1 MINVILLILISLIV
15 YLFFYLKKE
24 SFDTNGGSQAN
35 PTIPLSIINN
45 QYTHK
50 YTDTF
55 DDVKSSSDGFNFDLN
70 KINITSPDIDTYLNN
85 IIINK
90 KIQHKTHNTEL
101 PLMTDNNKSNY
112 NHKLKLL
119 INSRKIAQNV
129 VLNILKNKINY
140 LMGTLKNIKD
150 IKKNITD

>member
-1 MINVILLILISLIV
+1 MIIVIILILISLLV
-15 YLFFYLKKE
+15 YFIFYLKKE
-24 SFDTNGGSQAN
+24 HFY
-35 PTIPLSIINN
+35 NN
-45 QYTHK
+45 IQEIDKDERIK
-50 YTDTF
+50 YTNTF
-55 DDVKSSSDGFNFDLN
+55 DDIKSSSDGFNFDLN
-70 KINITSPDIDTYLNN
+70 KIDITSPDIDTYLNN

-90 KIQHKTHNTEL
+90 KIQQKTHNTEL

-119 INSRKIAQNV
+119 INSRKITQNV

>member
-1 MINVILLILISLIV
+1 MINVIILILISLLV
-15 YLFFYLKKE
+15 YFIFYLKKE
-24 SFDTNGGSQAN
+24 HFFSNSDTIQDSLK
-35 PTIPLSIINN
+35 TLDDDSK
-45 QYTHK
+45 K
-50 YTDTF
+50 YTNTF
-55 DDVKSSSDGFNFDLN
+55 DDIKSSSDGFNFDLN
-70 KINITSPDIDTYLNN
+70 KIDITSPDIDTYLNN

-90 KIQHKTHNTEL
+90 KIQQKTHNTEL

-140 LMGTLKNIKD
+140 LMGTLKNVKD

>member
-1 MINVILLILISLIV
+1 MINVILLIFMFLFLFV
-15 YLFFYLKKE
+15 YFFFYLKKKEKFGE
-24 SFDTNGGSQAN
+24 SLENSLEDIGINELIKRKDTYDDTAN
-35 PTIPLSIINN
+35 VIS
-45 QYTHK
+45 
-50 YTDTF
+50 
-55 DDVKSSSDGFNFDLN
+55 FDLN
-70 KINITSPDIDTYLNN
+70 KFDITSPDLDTYLNN
-85 IIINK
+85 ILINRQLIEK
-90 KIQHKTHNTEL
+90 KNNNDL

>member
-1 MINVILLILISLIV
+1 MINVIILIIISLLV

-24 SFDTNGGSQAN
+24 HFF
-35 PTIPLSIINN
+35 LSSDNIHQKLETLNDN
-45 QYTHK
+45 DKTK
-50 YTDTF
+50 YMNMFNDIT
-55 DDVKSSSDGFNFDLN
+55 SSSGGFNFDLN
-70 KINITSPDIDTYLNN
+70 KIDITSPDIDTYLNN

-90 KIQHKTHNTEL
+90 KLQQNPHNSEL

>member
-1 MINVILLILISLIV
+1 MINIILLILISLLV
-15 YLFFYLKKE
+15 YVFFYLKKE
-24 SFDTNGGSQAN
+24 HFSDNIQKILTNGTN
-35 PTIPLSIINN
+35 ED
-45 QYTHK
+45 K
-50 YTDTF
+50 KRYTDTF
-55 DDVKSSSDGFNFDLN
+55 DDIKSSSDGFNFDLN
-70 KINITSPDIDTYLNN
+70 KIDITSPYIDTYLNN

-90 KIQHKTHNTEL
+90 KLQQKTHNNEL